1 MSPAIAAMMQMTE
14 PIAIAPIM
22 PPCPALPVDLRSIV
36 QKSSVAIAMPETGLL
51 LEPTSPT
58 SLEETVA
65 KKNPNTAMHTAPSSV
80 TGMGGKSQMKTMV
93 ASTSAPMI
101 PIGRSRSVR
110 RPVPFPPP

>member
-1 MSPAIAAMMQMTE
+1 MTD
-14 PIAIAPIM
+14 PMAIAPIM

-58 SLEETVA
+58 SREETVA

-80 TGMGGKSQMKTMV
+80 TGMGREEPDKDDGDKHERADDPHRQV
-93 ASTSAPMI
+93 AVGAQARCPFRR
-101 PIGRSRSVR
+101 RS
-110 RPVPFPPP
+110 P